1 MGEGDELEAQEEVAV
16 ALLEEDGVN
25 HHLGYDRVN
34 YHIFAKRKFL
44 DFQLTIYV
52 EFYYREEDVDDYP
65 WVGADRLLP
74 RYREVGLDEHYVSQ
88 QCEFVLKLQS
98 ISSKNAAKRG
108 SEYDK
113 LFEHRIFQIG

>member
-1 MGEGDELEAQEEVAV
+1 MVGEGDELEVQEAVVV

-52 EFYYREEDVDDYP
+52 EFYYREEDVDGHP
-65 WVGADRLLP
+65 WVVADRLLP
-74 RYREVGLDEHYVSQ
+74 HYREADLNEHF
-88 QCEFVLKLQS
+88 EFRRYGFLLKPQS
-98 ISSKNAAKRG
+98 RMNRNI
-108 SEYDK
+108 
-113 LFEHRIFQIG
+113 

>member
-1 MGEGDELEAQEEVAV
+1 MVDEEDESVALEVVVV

-52 EFYYREEDVDDYP
+52 EFYYREEDVDGHP
-65 WVGADRLLP
+65 WVVADRLLP
-74 RYREVGLDEHYVSQ
+74 HYREADLNEHF
-88 QCEFVLKLQS
+88 EFRRYGFLLKPQS
-98 ISSKNAAKRG
+98 RMN
-108 SEYDK
+108 
-113 LFEHRIFQIG
+113 RIFLVFS